1 MAGIVPYAVWAVII
15 ISGLSMLA
23 IGVFGIRSLVQGK
36 VNPLTIVLTMIP
48 MLILV
53 VLGFVMGDWAHA
65 AILSFLISLVLTS
78 AVLLLSGLK
87 GLIGF

>member
-15 ISGLSMLA
+15 VSGLSLLA

-36 VNPLTIVLTMIP
+36 VNPLTIVLTMVP
-48 MLILV
+48 MLILA
-53 VLGFVMGDWAHA
+53 VLGFVLGDWAHA
-65 AILSFLISLVLTS
+65 AILAFLISLVLTS
-78 AVLLLSGLK
+78 AALLLSGLK

>member
-15 ISGLSMLA
+15 VSGMSLLA
-23 IGVFGIRSLVQGK
+23 IGIFGIRSLIQGN

-48 MLILV
+48 MALLA
-53 VLGFVMGDWAHA
+53 VLGLVLGDWAYA
-65 AILSFLISLVLTS
+65 AILAFLISLALTS

>member
-15 ISGLSMLA
+15 VSWMSLLA
-23 IGVFGIRSLVQGK
+23 IGIFGIRSLIQGK

-48 MLILV
+48 MALLA
-53 VLGFVMGDWAHA
+53 VLGLVLGDWAYA
-65 AILSFLISLVLTS
+65 AILAFLISLALTS

>member
-15 ISGLSMLA
+15 VSGMSLLA
-23 IGVFGIRSLVQGK
+23 IGIFGIRSLIQGK

-48 MLILV
+48 MALLA
-53 VLGFVMGDWAHA
+53 VLGLVLGDWAYA
-65 AILSFLISLVLTS
+65 AILAFLISLALTS

>member
-15 ISGLSMLA
+15 VSGMSLLA
-23 IGVFGIRSLVQGK
+23 IGIFGIRSLIQGK

-48 MLILV
+48 MALLA
-53 VLGFVMGDWAHA
+53 VLGLVLGDWAYA
-65 AILSFLISLVLTS
+65 AILALLISLALTS

>member
-15 ISGLSMLA
+15 VSGMSLLA
-23 IGVFGIRSLVQGK
+23 IGIFGIRSLIQGK

-48 MLILV
+48 MALLA
-53 VLGFVMGDWAHA
+53 VLGLVLGDWAYA
-65 AILSFLISLVLTS
+65 ALLAFLISLALTS

>member
-15 ISGLSMLA
+15 VSGMSLLA
-23 IGVFGIRSLVQGK
+23 IGIFGIRSLIQGK
-36 VNPLTIVLTMIP
+36 VNPLTVVLTMIP
-48 MLILV
+48 MALLA
-53 VLGFVMGDWAHA
+53 VLGLVLGDWAYA
-65 AILSFLISLVLTS
+65 AILAFLISLALTS